1 MIQSS
6 ISDSVHSL
14 HYFFHTCVKL
24 MCSAVYFLFSG
35 AFLIPY
41 LILLVL
47 EGMPLLLLEFAIGQR
62 LRKGSV
68 GVWRA
73 ISPYLTGVGE
83 LP

>member
-1 MIQSS
+1 MSQKGYSTYGTTTK
-6 ISDSVHSL
+6 SDGL
-14 HYFFHTCVKL
+14 EYFIKPL
-24 MCSAVYFLFSG
+24 YFLG
-35 AFLIPY
+35 AFLVPY

-73 ISPYLTGVGE
+73 ISPYLTGIGE
-83 LP
+83 YNRPYG